1 MAVNREELV
10 TILSIVS
17 FLAHADGEM
26 HPAEKKVLIAT
37 FKAISIT
44 AAEQKQMKSSA
55 SLEVMLKNIKSQEAK
70 NALVELLALVA
81 GADGVFDDEERVVIK
96 KIMKKLEMPKDHP
109 YFSDENLDVPTVRK
123 NVGKILNSLKNLAK

>member
-17 FLAHADGEM
+17 YLAHADGEM
-26 HPAEKKVLIAT
+26 HPAAKKVLIAT

-44 AAEQKQMKSSA
+44 AEEQKQMKSSA
-55 SLEVMLKNIKSQEAK
+55 SLEVMLKNIQSDEAK
-70 NALVELLALVA
+70 NALVDLLALVA

-96 KIMKKLEMPKDHP
+96 KILKKLKMPKDHP
-109 YFSDENLDVPTVRK
+109 YFDDQNLDVPTVRK
-123 NVGKILNSLKNLAK
+123 NVGKILNSFKSLAS